1 MIFIT
6 FREFMRVE
14 EVITKVVTN
23 QPLQSDNK
31 YL

>member
-6 FREFMRVE
+6 FREFMRIE
-14 EVITKVVTN
+14 GVITKVVTN
-23 QPLQSDNK
+23 QSLQSDNN